1 MTNKNKEVKKE
12 VKKTNKK
19 IVDIS
24 QELLEI
30 KNVLL
35 EQERRLLSFN
45 NRSINSF
52 TDVKEELKVIKR
64 NFINVDDGIVGTH
77 LKSDEL
83 QKLLNNKF
91 KCLIYALTANLVIGS
106 IILLNILFRG
116 WKWKILIQL
125 IRKMN

>member
-116 WKWKILIQL
+116 
-125 IRKMN
+125 